1 MLLSGMRHLIE
12 KQNSENLH
20 LQSEVTKLNKSN
32 DTLIKTIVELSCKIE
47 IMEKQLRSR

>member
-1 MLLSGMRHLIE
+1 MLLSGMKHLIE

-32 DTLIKTIVELSCKIE
+32 DSLIKTIVELSSKIE
-47 IMEKQLRSR
+47 VMEMEFRSR